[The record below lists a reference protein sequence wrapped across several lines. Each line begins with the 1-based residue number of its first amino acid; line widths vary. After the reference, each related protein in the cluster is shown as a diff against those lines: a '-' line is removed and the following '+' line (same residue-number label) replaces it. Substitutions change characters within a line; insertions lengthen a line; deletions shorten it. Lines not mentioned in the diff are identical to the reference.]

1 MSDFQIWSEVQVEVQ
16 SALAASA
23 AITSISKANPA
34 VAASVDHEF
43 VPGDV
48 VLLRVKGFNELD
60 YAVVRVGAVVADTS
74 FELEGIDT
82 TEFNGTFVSGSA
94 SKITFGVSAA
104 TFTDVTPSG
113 GEAAKVPIQTIHMKR
128 GFNRPG
134 AESPLVYGF
143 GSLWDVADPA
153 LVALQAAS
161 RKGRVLAVRF
171 VFLDGTTVLFAGQP
185 SVNLAP
191 AGSAGAAVTTPVSI
205 DVRGWLQAYEG
216 AE

>member
-1 MSDFQIWSEVQVEVQ
+1 MSEFQIWSEVQVDVQ
-16 SALAASA
+16 SALAVATP
-23 AITSISKANPA
+23 ITSISKANPA
-34 VAASVDHEF
+34 IAAAIDHDFVA
-43 VPGDV
+43 GDV
-48 VLLRVKGFNELD
+48 VLLRVKGFNDLD
-60 YAVVRVGAVVADTS
+60 YAVVRVGTVVADVS
-74 FELEGIDT
+74 FALEGIDT
-82 TEFNGTFVSGSA
+82 SDFKGVFISATA

-113 GEAAKVPIQTIHMKR
+113 GEATKVPFQTIHMKR
-128 GFNRPG
+128 GFNKPA

-153 LVALQAAS
+153 LIALQAAS

-205 DVRGWLQAYEG
+205 DVRGWLQAYAGDE
-216 AE
+216 